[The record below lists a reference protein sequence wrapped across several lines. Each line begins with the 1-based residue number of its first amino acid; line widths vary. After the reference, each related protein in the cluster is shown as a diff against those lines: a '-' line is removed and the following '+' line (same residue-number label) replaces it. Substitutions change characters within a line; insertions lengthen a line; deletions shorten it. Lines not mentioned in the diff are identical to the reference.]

1 MFILRW
7 IIGFVVTVAAAGFA
21 VINRHNTEI
30 YWNPVGEDVLDVPV
44 WLVALGFMALGFLL
58 GGFVVWMNS
67 GKVRSER
74 RKQKKEIK
82 KLEKEV
88 GTLKDGHIAEKEA
101 SVAAGASSYP
111 AVIAAS
117 SNTPTLTA
125 TIK

>member
-21 VINRHNTEI
+21 VLNRHNTEI
-30 YWNPVGEDVLDVPV
+30 YWNPVGADVLDVPV
-44 WLVALGFMALGFLL
+44 WLVALGFMAIGFLL

-74 RKQKKEIK
+74 RQQKKEIK

-88 GTLKDGHIAEKEA
+88 GTLKDSHFAKKDVP
-101 SVAAGASSYP
+101 VAAGTSSYP
-111 AVIAAS
+111 AIIAAS

-125 TIK
+125 TTK